1 MVVDPAVVNAA
12 EAENEENMEP
22 ESQESEQDQYEADY
36 KRLLSNGKKSLLC
49 GDHTEAV
56 ACFEA
61 ACSIQS
67 ERFGDTSHE
76 CAESFLYY
84 GKALLE
90 LAKVENGVLGNAL
103 KGVPETEDS
112 NGEEEEQFEKTKD
125 VPVDQREQ
133 LRQEVEAAMATETE
147 DTQDENEENP
157 DEDKT
162 DAEKDIPEGQKEM
175 TTQEKETS
183 EEVSSKSSEEQ
194 ESEPAPEC
202 SSSVAGPSTSKA
214 SDGKTEGENID
225 NPDDVPNM
233 QLAWEML
240 ELAKVLY
247 KKKPQTKE
255 NKLLVAE
262 CHAKLGDLSLEI
274 ENYSEAVGDFL
285 ECLLLR
291 KDLLKPDDREL
302 AETHYNLG
310 LVYSHDMRHVNA
322 LEHFNSTLKALQLR
336 IDNLNALIEINDGDP
351 DKDKETMDACV
362 EVGQIRS
369 LFPEINAKIEDVM
382 TLKKEEEL
390 VFPSP
395 FQKPTSSSTAFA
407 GETSTGFA
415 AATSSGSSIRS
426 PVCTVI
432 PIRKGSADT
441 AGPSTNDI
449 SHLVRRK
456 RSTPDEPSTS
466 QTESENKKAKQELND
481 ASGDVTNGHSNGDAA
496 VKSANL
502 PETKEAEPK
511 TVTKVKDANKESS
524 SGAAEVLMET

>member
-125 VPVDQREQ
+125 VP
-133 LRQEVEAAMATETE
+133 
-147 DTQDENEENP
+147 
-157 DEDKT
+157 
-162 DAEKDIPEGQKEM
+162 DIPEGQKEM